1 MRGVLPNLE
10 PPQELRQISAHSN
23 NKKKQARVTVSQAD
37 CTRFGWKR
45 QSRWSLTHSLH
56 FDNIH
61 TGVWVVSS
69 GTDQSCQFV
78 RKVDTPCTCN
88 AQVTACPTQF
98 WQWQDF
104 ERSRKS
110 SFNSNFFHRVNS
122 LAGTTMRKWVGGGE
136 IGGGRNMTAYPSSA
150 LSLTWL

>member
-37 CTRFGWKR
+37 CTRFEWKR

-78 RKVDTPCTCN
+78 RKVDTPCN
-88 AQVTACPTQF
+88 AQVT
-98 WQWQDF
+98 
-104 ERSRKS
+104 ERAQPNLGNGKILKGPESPV
-110 SFNSNFFHRVNS
+110 FPLIFFHQ
-122 LAGTTMRKWVGGGE
+122 G
-136 IGGGRNMTAYPSSA
+136 
-150 LSLTWL
+150 